1 MIFVNVKFGKI
12 PMDGNGGP
20 KGVDS
25 HGWEGEAEG
34 GGLKSK
40 FCLMV
45 SFNERT
51 KCRKT

>member
-1 MIFVNVKFGKI
+1 MVFHDICKCEI
-12 PMDGNGGP
+12 WE
-20 KGVDS
+20 DS

-40 FCLMV
+40 SCLMV